1 VVVLNPGKRL
11 AFTLIELIFA
21 IVIIGISIMSLPL
34 MNRVASDGVEVSL
47 AQEAIYAASAELM
60 SISSYYWDDLSVSDT
75 TSALSRVI
83 DINKSNS
90 IIRCENNSS
99 SSRYRLRLGHI
110 SQPLHRRC
118 LDSNTT
124 TLINGAEGLN
134 AAVVSDK
141 NLSINSSSGTATA
154 DASGIKH
161 LYKKTV
167 TVTTNGNIKTIQ
179 VDINKST
186 ADKTLVTRMSMQ
198 SANIGEI
205 DYFSRR
211 F

>member
-1 VVVLNPGKRL
+1 MVVLNPGKRL

-118 LDSNTT
+118 LDTNTT

-167 TVTTNGNIKTIQ
+167 IVTTNGNIKTIQ